1 MAVKGE
7 PKEKEKG
14 SDILEKINQKFN
26 IKGEQ
31 KGNQRMWV
39 SVDKEKLVKVCSW
52 VKDQGFVHMSAISV
66 TDWLDEGT
74 YEVVYLV
81 WSYTD
86 KVLLGIKTRIDRD
99 NPIIDSVLPVWMES
113 AQIHEREL
121 HEMYG
126 VVFEGNPDL
135 APLFLEDWEGPPPF
149 RKDFDWREYVREEY
163 YDKENVREGVYFD

>member
-7 PKEKEKG
+7 PNQKEKG

-31 KGNQRMWV
+31 KGNQRIWV
-39 SVDKEKLVKVCSW
+39 SVDKEKLVKVCNW

-99 NPIIDSVLPVWMES
+99 NPIIDSVLPVWKES